1 MKRKSLVCLLLFLSI
16 IFIADISKASAG
28 VDIYFSNS
36 HNNHGHGRDHNY
48 WHDRDHWPFDPPR
61 TRTIYVPVVVEP
73 SAPERFYVNP
83 KEFGNE
89 LNWSRAHGNDHGY
102 FILRSDN
109 DGKTYSMVQFVG
121 SEVTSY
127 IDTNVIGGVTYYY
140 LIQNAYRDG
149 TGGSRSKIIA
159 ARAFYTPQPPVVI
172 VPRENVPTVT
182 VVQVPVVTQTAADSK
197 GSAGDVVSY
206 QMGKMSK
213 NLKAPSK
220 IAAKFSGNSISVIWS
235 ASKNAEGYEIFKSSE
250 DPVGS
255 FQKIGE
261 IKGATSFEDRS
272 VDKSRQY
279 FYYVVAFDKN
289 GRSPK
294 SKIASGFDASAQ

>member
-1 MKRKSLVCLLLFLSI
+1 MKRKSLVCVLLFCTFLSVI
-16 IFIADISKASAG
+16 CIFAVNAEAG
-28 VDIYFSNS
+28 VRVYFSDHDS
-36 HNNHGHGRDHNY
+36 RHDRDY
-48 WHDRDHWPFDPPR
+48 YRHDRDHWPFDPPR

-89 LNWSRAHGNDHGY
+89 LNWSKAHGNDYGY

-109 DGKTYSMVQFVG
+109 DGKTYAMIQFVG

-149 TGGSRSKIIA
+149 TGGGRSKIVA
-159 ARAFYTPQPPVVI
+159 ARAFYTSQPPIVI
-172 VPRENVPTVT
+172 VQKATSSDA
-182 VVQVPVVTQTAADSK
+182 VQVPVVTQVESDSTGAVASYKMTKSSK
-197 GSAGDVVSY
+197 G
-206 QMGKMSK
+206 
-213 NLKAPSK
+213 LKAPAK
-220 IAAKFSGNSISVIWS
+220 IAAKFSGNSVSIIWS
-235 ASKNAEGYEIFKSSE
+235 ASKNADGYEIFKTSE

-261 IKGATSFEDRS
+261 IKGSTSFEDRS
-272 VDKSRQY
+272 VDKTKQY

-289 GRSPK
+289 GTSPK
-294 SKIASGFDASAQ
+294 SKIASAVDAQ